1 MLDILIVLA
10 RHKTLIL
17 RTTLIV
23 ALLGTTYALL
33 APKEFTSEAKMVQE
47 AKGEGAKLSGGLG
60 GLAGGLAGG
69 AVSGLLGGGATGLGP
84 KAYTEVLEGRTV
96 RLAVVRDTFQFP
108 GTYRPM
114 TYVEYVNRPPGA
126 MGMLLKYTLKLP
138 WTIKDMVTGSSEMAP
153 SRREEMQK
161 GQSNLL
167 SKQENKALESI
178 SGKISAMVGKETG
191 LLKVSATASGPQ
203 LAAALT
209 KSFID
214 HFTVRI
220 REIRTKKV
228 REKLAF
234 VEKRFQEAE
243 AELESAEDR
252 LARFLERN
260 QNPTTAS
267 LRFQRDRLQR
277 QVRFKE
283 QLYSSMQTQLTET
296 RLDLQKQQPVVTM
309 VEEPVP
315 PTSRSAPKRTL
326 IVLLSLILGGFLGVV
341 GTFVAAFLDNAEKDP
356 IQEEKLKKVR
366 KELKL
371 KK

>member
-1 MLDILIVLA
+1 
-10 RHKTLIL
+10 
-17 RTTLIV
+17 
-23 ALLGTTYALL
+23 
-33 APKEFTSEAKMVQE
+33 
-47 AKGEGAKLSGGLG
+47 
-60 GLAGGLAGG
+60 
-69 AVSGLLGGGATGLGP
+69 
-84 KAYTEVLEGRTV
+84 
-96 RLAVVRDTFQFP
+96 
-108 GTYRPM
+108 
-114 TYVEYVNRPPGA
+114 
-126 MGMLLKYTLKLP
+126 
-138 WTIKDMVTGSSEMAP
+138 
-153 SRREEMQK
+153 
-161 GQSNLL
+161 
-167 SKQENKALESI
+167 
-178 SGKISAMVGKETG
+178 
-191 LLKVSATASGPQ
+191 
-203 LAAALT
+203 
-209 KSFID
+209 
-214 HFTVRI
+214 VRI

-366 KELKL
+366 KKLKL